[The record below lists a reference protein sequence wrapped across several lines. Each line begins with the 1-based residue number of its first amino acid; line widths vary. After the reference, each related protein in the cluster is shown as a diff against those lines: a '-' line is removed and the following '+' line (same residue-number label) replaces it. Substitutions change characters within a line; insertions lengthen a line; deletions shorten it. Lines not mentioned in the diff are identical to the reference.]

1 MQRVIGRACL
11 HSVGLI
17 VPIKHNKYRP
27 YLLRHPVLAILS
39 FLLIATK
46 IATIGIFALTPETAY
61 LSTIT
66 SPFLIEKTNNARR
79 DAGLPTLTPNDLL
92 QESARKKGEDMLKNS
107 YFAHTS
113 PAGVTPWKWFDQ
125 AGYDYVYAGEN
136 LAIDFST
143 AEGVHE
149 AWMNSPG
156 HRANILNPRY
166 RDIGIAVVSGEF
178 QGRTTTIVVQHFG
191 SLTTEISKASVQTI
205 SPVTPTAKPLT
216 NNTPSPI
223 DKIIKSQPQKTPAT
237 TPPTPTVATPLPIPE
252 IFEPTEGQI
261 LPSGAAT
268 VRGKSA
274 DGTTVELAMD
284 GKKAG
289 SYFTANGVFS
299 GTFSVPNET
308 QKEAHLTVFARMDGK
323 VSKLSPERRV
333 KIDTRG
339 PNISPD
345 SAILLPD
352 PNGDV
357 TSIMLVVPIF
367 GATKSA
373 SVIIDGKETPLSING
388 SVATGRISTAS
399 STSRFTVKAEDSYGR
414 VKSSSVSPLQKYHAN
429 PPTAEEKANQTKANA
444 FAEKARELS
453 IMVVYALALLLAIN
467 ILVHLRIQHLDLIIH
482 ALLVIAMITLLFL
495 IT

>member
-1 MQRVIGRACL
+1 MQKTIGNVCL

-17 VPIKHNKYRP
+17 VPVKHNKYRP
-27 YLLRHPVLAILS
+27 YLLRHPVLAFLS
-39 FLLIATK
+39 FLIVVVKVATF
-46 IATIGIFALTPETAY
+46 TVFALTPETAY

-66 SPFLIEKTNNARR
+66 SPFLIDLTNSARR
-79 DAGLPTLTPNDLL
+79 DAGLPTLSPNGLL
-92 QESARKKGEDMLKNS
+92 QQSAQKKGTDMLKNG

-113 PAGVTPWKWFDQ
+113 PAGATPWKWFDQ
-125 AGYDYVYAGEN
+125 VGYDYVYAGEN

-166 RDIGIAVVSGEF
+166 KEIGIAVVSGEF

-191 SLTTEISKASVQTI
+191 SLTSEISKASTT
-205 SPVTPTAKPLT
+205 TPGLVDKLIKP
-216 NNTPSPI
+216 
-223 DKIIKSQPQKTPAT
+223 QPTKTPIIV
-237 TPPTPTVATPLPIPE
+237 PPTPSINTPLPIPE
-252 IFEPTEGQI
+252 IIEPTEGQI

-274 DGTTVELAMD
+274 DGTTVELALD
-284 GKKAG
+284 GKRAG
-289 SYFTANGVFS
+289 SYFTANGIFS
-299 GTFSVPNET
+299 GKFKLPDET
-308 QKEAHLTVFARMDGK
+308 QKEAKLTVFARMEEK
-323 VSKLSPERRV
+323 VSKLSPERTV

-339 PNISPD
+339 PSISPD

-373 SVIIDGKETPLSING
+373 SVIIDGKETPLSITG
-388 SVATGRISTAS
+388 SVATGKISTAS
-399 STSRFTVKAEDSYGR
+399 STSRFTVRAEDTYGR
-414 VKSSSVSPLQKYHAN
+414 VKSSVVSPLSKYQIS
-429 PPTAEEKANQTKANA
+429 PPTAEEKTAQAKINA
-444 FAEKARELS
+444 FAEKARDLS
-453 IMVVYALALLLAIN
+453 IMLVYVLALLLAIN
-467 ILVHLRIQHLDLIIH
+467 ILIHIRIQHLDLIIH

>member
-1 MQRVIGRACL
+1 MSQSIVQKACL
-11 HSVGLI
+11 HSVGLV
-17 VPIKHNKYRP
+17 VPVKHNKYRP
-27 YLLRHPVLAILS
+27 YLLRHPVLATLS

-46 IATIGIFALTPETAY
+46 VATIGIFALTPETAY

-66 SPFLIEKTNNARR
+66 SPFLIELTNNARR
-79 DAGLPTLTPNDLL
+79 DASIPSLTPNGLL
-92 QESARKKGEDMLKNS
+92 QRSAQKKGEDMLKND

-113 PAGVTPWKWFDQ
+113 PAGATPWKWFDV

-178 QGRTTTIVVQHFG
+178 QGRTTTIIVQHFG
-191 SLTTEISKASVQTI
+191 SLTTEISKA
-205 SPVTPTAKPLT
+205 PTATLPINTATPGPVDKLIKP
-216 NNTPSPI
+216 
-223 DKIIKSQPQKTPAT
+223 QPTKTPAII
-237 TPPTPTVATPLPIPE
+237 PPASAINTPLPIPE
-252 IFEPTEGQI
+252 ILEPTEGQL

-274 DGTTVELAMD
+274 DGTTVELALD

-289 SYFTANGVFS
+289 SYFTANGIFS
-299 GTFSVPNET
+299 GNFKLPGEI
-308 QKEAHLTVFARMDGK
+308 QKEAKLTVFARMEDR
-323 VSKLSPERRV
+323 VSKLSPERHV

-339 PNISPD
+339 PSISPD

-357 TSIMLVVPIF
+357 TSIMLVIPIF

-373 SVIIDGKETPLSING
+373 SVIIDGKETPLSVTG
-388 SVATGRISTAS
+388 SVATGKISTAS
-399 STSRFTVKAEDSYGR
+399 STSRFTVRAEDSYGR
-414 VKSSSVSPLQKYHAN
+414 VKSSVVSPLQKYQIS
-429 PPTAEEKANQTKANA
+429 PPTAEEKTAQAKINA
-444 FAEKARELS
+444 FAERARELS
-453 IMVVYALALLLAIN
+453 IMLVYVLALLLAVN
-467 ILVHLRIQHLDLIIH
+467 ILIHIRIQHLDLIIH